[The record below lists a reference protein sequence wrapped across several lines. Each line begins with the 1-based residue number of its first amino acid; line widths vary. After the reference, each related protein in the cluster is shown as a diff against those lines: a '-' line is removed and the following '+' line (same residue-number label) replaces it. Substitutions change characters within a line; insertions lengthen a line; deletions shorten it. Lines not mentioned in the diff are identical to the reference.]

1 MELVEYKKKD
11 IYCDS
16 SMVAKKF
23 NIQHAKVVRTI
34 ETLIERLRVTN
45 CHAKIESF
53 QKEYRGQV
61 FTAYLMDREFFSM
74 LSMRFNNKK
83 ALEWQIKFNNA
94 FYEMEERILKSLENK
109 EDDNFIEARVQTKIG
124 RREETDIIKD
134 FIDYATNQGSKSA
147 KFYYKHITNATY
159 KALELMI
166 HKKPA
171 LRDTLDI
178 YQLSEL
184 LLAERLAKNSLKKY
198 MDMGRNYKDIYES
211 VKEDLLVFGNS
222 LKLTLEVK

>member
-1 MELVEYKKKD
+1 MDLVQYKSNE

-16 SMVAKKF
+16 SVVAKRF
-23 NIQHAKVVRTI
+23 GIQHAKVVRTI
-34 ETLIERLRVTN
+34 ENLIERLRVTQS
-45 CHAKIESF
+45 HAKVEKF
-53 QKEYRGQV
+53 TKQYRGQTYV
-61 FTAYLMDREFFSM
+61 AYYMDREFFSM
-74 LSMRFNNKK
+74 LSMRFDNDK
-83 ALEWQIKFNNA
+83 ALEWQVKFNNA
-94 FYEMEERILKSLENK
+94 FYEMEERILKSIDNK
-109 EDDNFIEARVQTKIG
+109 SDTTFIEARQQTKLG
-124 RREETDIIKD
+124 RREETDVIKD

-184 LLAERLAKNSLKKY
+184 LLAERVAKNSLKKY
-198 MDMGRNYKDIYES
+198 MDLGRNYKDIYKS
-211 VKEDLLVFGNS
+211 VSEDLIIFGNS
-222 LKLTLEVK
+222 LKLN

>member
-1 MELVEYKKKD
+1 MELVEYKHNQVF
-11 IYCDS
+11 CDS
-16 SMVAKKF
+16 STVAKKF

-34 ETLIERLRVTN
+34 ETLADRLRVTN
-45 CHAKIESF
+45 CHAKIEKF
-53 QKEYRGQV
+53 EKTYRNQT

-74 LSMRFNNKK
+74 LCMRFNNDK

-94 FYEMEERILKSLENK
+94 FYEMEDRIIKSINNK
-109 EDDNFIEARVQTKIG
+109 SDTTFIEARQQTKLG
-124 RREETDIIKD
+124 RREETDVIKD
-134 FIDYATNQGSKSA
+134 FVDYATEQGSKNA
-147 KFYYKHITNATY
+147 KFYYKHITNSTY

-184 LLAERLAKNSLKKY
+184 LLAERVAKNSLKKY
-198 MDMGRNYKDIYES
+198 MDLGRGYKDIYKS
-211 VKEDLLVFGNS
+211 VAEDLIVFGNS
-222 LKLTLEVK
+222 LKLN

>member
-1 MELVEYKKKD
+1 MELVEYKSKE

-16 SMVAKKF
+16 SVVAKRF
-23 NIQHAKVVRTI
+23 EIQHAKVVRTI
-34 ETLIERLRVTN
+34 ENLIDRLRVTQS
-45 CHAKIESF
+45 HAKAEKF
-53 QKEYRGQV
+53 TKQYRGQTYV
-61 FTAYLMDREFFSM
+61 AYHMDREFFSM
-74 LSMRFNNKK
+74 LSMRFDNDK
-83 ALEWQIKFNNA
+83 ALEWQVKFNNA
-94 FYEMEERILKSLENK
+94 FYEMEERILKSLENQK
-109 EDDNFIEARVQTKIG
+109 ATEFIEVRQQTKLG

-134 FIDYATNQGSKSA
+134 FVDYATKQGSKSA

-184 LLAERLAKNSLKKY
+184 LLAERVAKNSLKKY
-198 MDMGRNYKDIYES
+198 MDLGRHYKDVYKC
-211 VKEDLLVFGNS
+211 VAEDLTVFGNS
-222 LKLTLEVK
+222 LKLN

>member
-1 MELVEYKKKD
+1 MDLVKVVKEEVF
-11 IYCDS
+11 CDS
-16 SMVAKKF
+16 SLVARKF
-23 NIQHAKVVRTI
+23 GIKHNDVVRTI
-34 ETLIERLRVTN
+34 ERLRARLRGTN
-45 CHAKIESF
+45 GTHKIQEIE
-53 QKEYRGQV
+53 KEYRGHNY
-61 FTAYLMDREFFSM
+61 TAYLMDRNFFT
-74 LSMRFNNKK
+74 LLAMRFENKK
-83 ALEWQIKFNNA
+83 ALEWQVKFNDA
-94 FYEMEERILKSLENK
+94 FYEMEQTILSANNNKS
-109 EDDNFIEARVQTKIG
+109 DNSFIEARTQSKIG
-124 RREETDIIKD
+124 RREETDVIKD
-134 FIDYATNQGSKSA
+134 FVEYATEQGSKSA

-184 LLAERLAKNSLKKY
+184 LLAERVAKTSLRKY

-222 LKLTLEVK
+222 LKLN

>member
-1 MELVEYKKKD
+1 MELVEYKNNG

-34 ETLIERLRVTN
+34 ETLTGRLRVTN
-45 CHAKIESF
+45 CHAKVESF
-53 QKEYRGQV
+53 EKEYRGQV

-74 LSMRFNNKK
+74 LCMRFNNKK
-83 ALEWQIKFNNA
+83 ALEWQIKFNSA
-94 FYEMEERILKSLENK
+94 FYEMEEKILLSNK
-109 EDDNFIEARVQTKIG
+109 NKGDDNFIEARQQGKIS
-124 RREETDIIKD
+124 RREETDVIKD
-134 FIDYATNQGSKSA
+134 FIDYATKQGSKSA

-184 LLAERLAKNSLKKY
+184 LLAERVAKNSLKKY
-198 MDMGRNYKDIYES
+198 MDLGRHYKDVYES
-211 VKEDLLVFGNS
+211 VKDDLIIFANS
-222 LKLTLEVK
+222 LKLN